1 MFEVANLVE
10 SDMNCSVCGAEPD
23 EGAQFCGVCGTNLE
37 ANEFFPGSDQLVSGA
52 DQPMV
57 GFTQAVGIGFSNYIN
72 FQGRATRAEYW
83 WWTLFAVISDVVLGF
98 IDAALGIGFLQ
109 GLFSLAILI
118 PGLAV
123 GARRLHDIGKSGWW
137 QLLWFAIVVGWVILW
152 VWAFRQGDR
161 GQNQHGLDPRTTP
174 RQ

>member
-1 MFEVANLVE
+1 
-10 SDMNCSVCGAEPD
+10 MNCSVCGAEPD
-23 EGAQFCGVCGTNLE
+23 EGAQFCGVCGTRLE
-37 ANEFFPGSDQLVSGA
+37 TNDSLYGAIQPGA

-57 GFTQAVGIGFSNYIN
+57 GFTQAISFGFSNYIN

-109 GLFSLAILI
+109 GPFSLAILI
-118 PGLAV
+118 PGLAF

-137 QLLWFAIVVGWVILW
+137 QLLWFAIVVGWIILW
-152 VWAFRQGDR
+152 VLASRRGDR
-161 GQNQHGLDPRTTP
+161 GQNQHGLDPRTP
-174 RQ
+174 PPQ